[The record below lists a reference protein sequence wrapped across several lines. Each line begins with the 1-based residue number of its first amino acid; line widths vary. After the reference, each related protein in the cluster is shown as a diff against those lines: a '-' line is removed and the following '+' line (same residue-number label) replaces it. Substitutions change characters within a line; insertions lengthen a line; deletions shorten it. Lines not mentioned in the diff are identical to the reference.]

1 MKAFDF
7 RKYGIFLVLLAVF
20 LFFSFMSPAFF
31 TSGNLLNVAR
41 QVSMIGI
48 ASVGMTFVMLT
59 GGIDLS
65 VGSQIT
71 FVNIFCAYL
80 MVHLKVHPVLAVVIV
95 LAITSCVGYV
105 IGWLVSELRM
115 PPFIAT
121 LGFMNI
127 LSGIAFI
134 ISGGLPIF
142 GFPKGFS
149 IIGQGYV
156 GFIPIPVI
164 IMVFIVGLGS
174 FILNRTYHG
183 RYFYAV
189 GGNEEAAA
197 LSGIDVKLTKKM
209 VYTLCGVFSGLAGV
223 IMLSRTNSGQPTTGK
238 GFEFD
243 VIIAVVLG
251 GVSTMGGAGM
261 LSGAIAGVLIM
272 GILGNGMILLNI
284 GEFYQIVIKGTVLL
298 LAVGFDCVQ
307 KYGAPTIWN
316 IFKKRVVAKS
326 TS

>member
-1 MKAFDF
+1 MQKKFDF
-7 RKYGIFLVLLAVF
+7 RKYGIFAVLLFVF
-20 LFFSFMSPAFF
+20 IFFSVASPAFF

-48 ASVGMTFVMLT
+48 TSVGMTFVMLT

-71 FVNIFCAYL
+71 FVNILCAYL
-80 MVHLKVHPVLAVVIV
+80 MVNMHVHPVLAVAIV
-95 LAITSCVGYV
+95 LCLTSLVGYV
-105 IGWLVSELRM
+105 IGWLVAELRM

-121 LGFMNI
+121 LGFMNM
-127 LSGIAFI
+127 LSGAAFI

-142 GFPKGFS
+142 GFPKSFAA
-149 IIGQGYV
+149 IGQGYI
-156 GFIPIPVI
+156 GFIPVPVVL
-164 IMVFIVGLGS
+164 MVIVVGLGS

-189 GGNEEAAA
+189 GGNEEASA
-197 LSGIDVKLTKKM
+197 LSGINVKLTKKL
-209 VYTLCGVFSGLAGV
+209 VYTLCGFFAGLAGV

-272 GILGNGMILLNI
+272 GILSNGMILVNI
-284 GEFYQIVIKGTVLL
+284 GEFYQVVIKGAVLL

-307 KYGAPTIWN
+307 KYGAPAFYQRL
-316 IFKKRVVAKS
+316 FKKDRA
-326 TS
+326 

>member
-1 MKAFDF
+1 MKKKFEF
-7 RKYGIFLVLLAVF
+7 RKYGIFVVLLIVF
-20 LFFSFMSPAFF
+20 VFFSFAAPAFF
-31 TSGNLLNVAR
+31 TSGNLINVAR

-80 MVHLKVHPVLAVVIV
+80 MVRMNVHPALAVLIV
-95 LAITSCVGYV
+95 LCISSFVGFV
-105 IGWLVSELRM
+105 IGWLVSELHM

-127 LSGIAFI
+127 LSGLAFI

-142 GFPKGFS
+142 GFPKSFS
-149 IIGQGYV
+149 VIGQGYA

-164 IMVFIVGLGS
+164 IMAIVVALGS

-183 RYFYAV
+183 RFFYAV
-189 GGNEEAAA
+189 GGNEEASA
-197 LSGIDVKLTKKM
+197 LSGINVKLTKKL
-209 VYTLCGVFSGLAGV
+209 VYTLCGFFAGLAGV

-272 GILGNGMILLNI
+272 GILSNGMILVNI
-284 GEFYQIVIKGTVLL
+284 GEFYQVVIKGTVLL
-298 LAVGFDCVQ
+298 LAVGFDCIQ
-307 KYGAPTIWN
+307 KYGAPTFWQRLT
-316 IFKKRVVAKS
+316 KRERA
-326 TS
+326 

>member
-1 MKAFDF
+1 MKKFEF
-7 RKYGIFLVLLAVF
+7 RKYGIFVVLLFVF
-20 LFFSFMSPAFF
+20 LFFSFASPAFF
-31 TSGNLLNVAR
+31 TAGNLVNVAR

-71 FVNIFCAYL
+71 FVNIFCAWL
-80 MVHLKVHPVLAVVIV
+80 MVRQGVHPAAAVLFV
-95 LAITSCVGYV
+95 LVITSVVGYI
-105 IGWLVSELRM
+105 IGWLVAELNM

-127 LSGIAFI
+127 LAGLAFI

-142 GFPKGFS
+142 GFPPGFS
-149 IIGQGYV
+149 TIGQGYA

-164 IMVFIVGLGS
+164 IMVLIVALGS

-189 GGNEEAAA
+189 GGNEEASA
-197 LSGIDVKLTKKM
+197 LSGINVKLTKKL
-209 VYTLCGVFSGLAGV
+209 VYTLCGFFSGVAGV

-272 GILGNGMILLNI
+272 GILSNGMILVNI
-284 GEFYQIVIKGTVLL
+284 GEFYQVVIKGTVLL
-298 LAVGFDCVQ
+298 LAVSFDCIQ
-307 KYGAPTIWN
+307 KYGAPAIWHKL
-316 IFKKRVVAKS
+316 FRKKENA
-326 TS
+326 

>member
-1 MKAFDF
+1 MKKFEF
-7 RKYGIFLVLLAVF
+7 RKYGIFVILLIVF
-20 LFFSFMSPAFF
+20 LIFTFASPAFF
-31 TSGNLLNVAR
+31 TRGNLLNVAR

-80 MVHLKVHPVLAVVIV
+80 MVHMGVHPLLAALIV
-95 LAITSCVGYV
+95 LLITSCVGYI
-105 IGWLVSELRM
+105 IGWLVAELNM

-127 LSGIAFI
+127 LSGLAFI

-142 GFPKGFS
+142 GFPKSFS

-156 GFIPIPVI
+156 GFVPIPVI
-164 IMVFIVGLGS
+164 IMAAIVALGS

-183 RYFYAV
+183 RFFYAV
-189 GGNEEAAA
+189 GGNEEASA
-197 LSGIDVKLTKKM
+197 LSGINVKLTKKL
-209 VYTLCGVFSGLAGV
+209 VYTLCGFFAGLAGV

-261 LSGAIAGVLIM
+261 LSGAVAGVLIM
-272 GILGNGMILLNI
+272 GILSNGMILVNI
-284 GEFYQIVIKGTVLL
+284 NEFYQVAIKGVVLL
-298 LAVGFDCVQ
+298 LAVSFDCIQ
-307 KYGAPTIWN
+307 KYGAPAFWQKL
-316 IFKKRVVAKS
+316 FKAKRQA
-326 TS
+326 